1 MENLPYLMLP
11 TCNKPTVPSQK
22 MTDDD
27 DVLAQV
33 TRRVLT
39 KTEFTTTT
47 TTAVAEKRHLK
58 ILLRSLKLYL
68 VDFSSLI
75 SSLELNIM
83 PTSNL

>member
-1 MENLPYLMLP
+1 MENLPYFMLP
-11 TCNKPTVPSQK
+11 NCNKPTVPSQK

-47 TTAVAEKRHLK
+47 TTAWQKNV
-58 ILLRSLKLYL
+58 
-68 VDFSSLI
+68 
-75 SSLELNIM
+75 
-83 PTSNL
+83 T

>member
-83 PTSNL
+83 PTSKL

>member
-11 TCNKPTVPSQK
+11 NCNKPTVPSQK

-47 TTAVAEKRHLK
+47 TTAAAEKRHLK

-75 SSLELNIM
+75 SSLELKI
-83 PTSNL
+83 

>member
-22 MTDDD
+22 ITDDD